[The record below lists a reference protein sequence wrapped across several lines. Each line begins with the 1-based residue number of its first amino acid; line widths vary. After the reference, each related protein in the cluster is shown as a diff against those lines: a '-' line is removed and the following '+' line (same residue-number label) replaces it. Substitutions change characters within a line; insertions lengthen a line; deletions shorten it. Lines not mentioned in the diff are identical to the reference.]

1 MKMDISLTPQ
11 TESFVRYKLNS
22 GSHHSL
28 SDLINEALFLMSERE
43 KRLVELKTDIQI
55 GIEQA
60 ERNELVDAEVVF
72 AALQKRAT
80 K

>member
-1 MKMDISLTPQ
+1 MDISLTPQ

-22 GSHHSL
+22 GSYHSL
-28 SDLINEALFLMSERE
+28 SDLIIEALFLMSERE
-43 KRLVELKTDIQI
+43 KHLIELKADIQI

-60 ERNELVDAEVVF
+60 ECNELIDAEMVF
-72 AALQKRAT
+72 TTLQKRAT